1 DVLRAD
7 ILEHLGRDGSSR
19 ALVTALLKRKELS
32 AADRSICELVLGKLD
47 WKGGDNDGA
56 ILHLQRAVSSAK
68 GSGDLHRLCR
78 CQLRLLQIL
87 SDRSGSNASA
97 PLLAELRA
105 NTTKLGDPTI
115 TAGVHIVMGEIDAKL
130 GLIRSSHRHIKA
142 AANIVATDQNLWQ
155 EAQVANS
162 QLNLSVLKS
171 DFDAAIF
178 HGKRA
183 LALARQSGALYMEQ
197 ACLTNVAHVLYLLG
211 QFDDAIDHFAKAFE
225 VRPSTIQ
232 PTHAGYDGLAQLYL
246 TLGRLDEC
254 NALLERINEHVRL
267 SSDRRLYTY
276 RYAELTFVRLL
287 IRRGQWIE
295 AREESRMLHRL
306 AIESGDRLLEC
317 LVDLAR
323 ADLCA
328 LSGETDSLL
337 AIVGLGSHRF
347 VGHLELFAEYE
358 RVVATGSRA
367 AGCSAANSHFQ
378 RAKRIFAG
386 LRNVPGLLEVKRCL
400 SSETTNGCDQPADD
414 ATDFDPMAV
423 VQQVASLMLLDGRP
437 QLLASELIHLLHQTA
452 CVDWAVAVA
461 RADTGDYERLAACGA
476 VPPELPA
483 EPS

>member
-1 DVLRAD
+1 
-7 ILEHLGRDGSSR
+7 
-19 ALVTALLKRKELS
+19 
-32 AADRSICELVLGKLD
+32 
-47 WKGGDNDGA
+47 
-56 ILHLQRAVSSAK
+56 
-68 GSGDLHRLCR
+68 
-78 CQLRLLQIL
+78 
-87 SDRSGSNASA
+87 
-97 PLLAELRA
+97 
-105 NTTKLGDPTI
+105 
-115 TAGVHIVMGEIDAKL
+115 
-130 GLIRSSHRHIKA
+130 
-142 AANIVATDQNLWQ
+142 
-155 EAQVANS
+155 
-162 QLNLSVLKS
+162 
-171 DFDAAIF
+171 
-178 HGKRA
+178 
-183 LALARQSGALYMEQ
+183 
-197 ACLTNVAHVLYLLG
+197 
-211 QFDDAIDHFAKAFE
+211 
-225 VRPSTIQ
+225 
-232 PTHAGYDGLAQLYL
+232 
-246 TLGRLDEC
+246 
-254 NALLERINEHVRL
+254 
-267 SSDRRLYTY
+267 SDRRLYTY

-452 CVDWAVAVA
+452 SVDWAVAVA

-483 EPS
+483 EPSKRIDIGTARERHVELLVEPKRDIESIATLNAVMLLLATVHDLERARAEREERLTLWPIEDVPTEGGQAVVSGHMRELMAF